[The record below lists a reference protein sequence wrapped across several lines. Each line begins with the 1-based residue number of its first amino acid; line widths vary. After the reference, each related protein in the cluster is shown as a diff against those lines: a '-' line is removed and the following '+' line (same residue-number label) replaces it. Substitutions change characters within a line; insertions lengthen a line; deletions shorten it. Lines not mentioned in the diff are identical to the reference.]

1 MQTSNFT
8 PRASYKNR
16 HKVLCLK
23 NKDTFYLKKVMFRGR
38 LINDHTS
45 SRPRNGFLY
54 FKILRGKLFHI
65 PSISSVR

>member
-23 NKDTFYLKKVMFRGR
+23 NKDTFYLKKSDVQRKT
-38 LINDHTS
+38 D
-45 SRPRNGFLY
+45 
-54 FKILRGKLFHI
+54 K
-65 PSISSVR
+65 